1 MSMTYREWA
10 VSFDYGY
17 WNATGPDY
25 DASWEGE
32 EDGYV
37 DNGQKAQARTLEDL
51 HAEIDEIEDAAATD
65 EQAYRI
71 DAARDRITENEIN
84 QSQGAERG

>member
-1 MSMTYREWA
+1 MTREYEEPYRWCEHCEVEAEYRRCRWCR
-10 VSFDYGY
+10 
-17 WNATGPDY
+17 GPTIE
-25 DASWEGE
+25 SKPV
-32 EDGYV
+32 EDE
-37 DNGQKAQARTLEDL
+37 TE
-51 HAEIDEIEDAAATD
+51 